1 MTTPTATDEQCPER
15 GGAEGT
21 YWCYGTAES
30 DLWSCRCGCDWTVR
44 VEVPQQRTTQGHHP
58 VRPPARGEQRLR
70 EDRLTF
76 TVIGTRAVRAERQ
89 RPPCK
94 RQVLG

>member
-1 MTTPTATDEQCPER
+1 MTTPTATDERCPEC

-44 VEVPQQRTTQGHHP
+44 VEVPQQRITQ
-58 VRPPARGEQRLR
+58 A
-70 EDRLTF
+70 
-76 TVIGTRAVRAERQ
+76 
-89 RPPCK
+89 
-94 RQVLG
+94 